1 MPYDPLLSGVAALSN
16 AQGAARPTFLPEF
29 GAPADVDTLRLRLED
44 IWERVSI
51 LIANAQ
57 DTEYRYPERFVWET
71 VERMNIFQMTH
82 GSALPT
88 PLGVGHMHGDY
99 SQEDIPLRPL
109 VWDGENWLN
118 YHLEAS
124 PEDSML
130 DVILRPI
137 LVSIAA
143 VNPPSTQLVE
153 GLRLELRGGVTTD
166 RDTLKKLSD
175 VIDGLADV
183 VDAIGPDLALSGT
196 PTAPTP
202 AAGDNSTRI
211 ATTEYVRGEIDGLVG
226 AAPGALDTL
235 EELAAALNDD
245 SNHAG
250 NIISLLAEKERRSLP
265 NHTALKAIAAPV
277 HGDTLML
284 LGRTALGDA
293 SPRRVRFDSSN
304 QTANV
309 AADPLEA
316 LTIPTAADPTGAT
329 GAWRVV
335 FKLSDWL
342 PLDWWGPA
350 ADATFN
356 VDGGTDDFRPVY
368 YALNTGYK
376 IDGQDLSCALVSRSF
391 TQQTAAIP
399 TAPTGGNGL
408 RIVRNRLRVRNLWLT
423 FRSPFYWGCRGVFC
437 NDLTGDSDIKTL
449 RVSMPANGY
458 VSVVNPEAAGANDNG
473 SSNYQN
479 TALIWMEAAEPS
491 AKIRIYGCE
500 VTGRFL
506 GTGIRTIGFKG
517 RALICN
523 NDAHNIEYDFIAAG
537 NLAPGNDRVN
547 GISTEQCSFAVVAR
561 NKVSRLGGYY
571 HSGGVNY
578 TSHRFTIGMAFGGC
592 DNVHTFQNWVEY
604 AHQAY
609 DYTGTTPN
617 LYIHHHHN
625 TSYRC
630 EVWTAK
636 FANHAR
642 YIDCHSNVSIQCLQG
657 IVVSGSESA
666 YGKIYKNQL
675 RDVGNFVSGRETE
688 VGFVT
693 TGIAEYGTEII
704 SGVLLSANG
713 SAYYPFGIDVE
724 DNLIIGHE
732 GGNMAY
738 GVYDSTTPDGAQQLL
753 PNTARGNTVLNAA
766 TADYRGPLS
775 RDLTASLSAN
785 QNLPANTDTVVLFN
799 KGPREVT
806 SGVFP
811 VFDPSMSY
819 NPATGEYTAKWGRSV
834 RVHAGIGIDNTGVAT
849 PVAQV
854 TLQMYDGTTWINL
867 PGARASTALNATIN
881 ASLSV
886 SWSGW
891 LPKNWKLR
899 VLAFQNNGT
908 SGALNIKPDP
918 LTFFTIREDTSAPD
932 ALRWA
937 A

>member
-153 GLRLELRGGVTTD
+153 DLRVELRGGVTTD

-175 VIDGLADV
+175 VIDGLADIV
-183 VDAIGPDLALSGT
+183 EAIGPDLALSGT

-265 NHTALKAIAAPV
+265 NHTALKAIAAPA

-399 TAPTGGNGL
+399 TAPTGINGL
-408 RIVRNRLRVRNLWLT
+408 RIVREQLRVRNLWLT
-423 FRSPFYWGCRGVFC
+423 FRSPFYWGCRGVFS
-437 NDLTGDSDIKTL
+437 NDLAKDSDIKGL
-449 RVSMPANGY
+449 HVSMPANGY

-473 SSNYQN
+473 ASNYTN
-479 TALIWMEAAEPS
+479 TAMIYLQAASPS
-491 AKIRIYGCE
+491 AKIRVWGCE
-500 VTGRFL
+500 VTGRYI
-506 GTGIRTIGFKG
+506 GAGIRVLNFDQ
-517 RALICN
+517 RALI
-523 NDAHNIEYDFIAAG
+523 AHNDVHDIEYDFIAAG
-537 NLAPGNDRVN
+537 NLAPTDDRINGVGAQYCKFVIAHGNR
-547 GISTEQCSFAVVAR
+547 
-561 NKVSRLGGYY
+561 VSRLGGKYR
-571 HSGGVNY
+571 SGETNY
-578 TSHRFTIGMAFGGC
+578 TSHRFTIGLVFGGC
-592 DNVHTFQNWVEY
+592 QNLHVRENWVEY
-604 AHQAY
+604 VHQAY
-609 DYTGTTPN
+609 DYTGTDEN
-617 LYIHHHHN
+617 LHIHHHDN
-625 TSYRC
+625 TSFRC

-636 FANHAR
+636 FANNSRHIWC
-642 YIDCHSNVSIQCLQG
+642 YNNTSIQCLQG
-657 IVVSGSESA
+657 IVVSGPTSA
-666 YGKIYKNQL
+666 HGRIYGNQL
-675 RDVGNFVSGRETE
+675 QDVGNFVSGRETE
-688 VGFVT
+688 AGFVT
-693 TGIAEYGTEII
+693 TGVVEYGTGLI
-704 SGVLLSANG
+704 SGVYLAANG
-713 SAYYPFGIDVE
+713 SAYHPYGIEVY
-724 DNLIIGHE
+724 DNTIIGHA

-738 GVYDSTTPDGAQQLL
+738 GVYDGTTPDPANQPV
-753 PNTARGNTVLNAA
+753 PNSAYRNTVLNAA
-766 TADYRGPLS
+766 VADYRGPLS
-775 RDLTASLSAN
+775 RDLMVFRSAN
-785 QNLPANTDTVVLFN
+785 QAIAAGENTTVLFD
-799 KGPREVT
+799 KGPVEVG
-806 SGVFP
+806 GVFP
-811 VFDPSMSY
+811 PFDPSMSY
-819 NPATGEYTAKWGRSV
+819 NPATGEYINKWGRSFKIN
-834 RVHAGIGIDNTGVAT
+834 AGVGLEETSAASAFFFCSIFIDRGAGY
-849 PVAQV
+849 V
-854 TLQMYDGTTWINL
+854 TL
-867 PGARASTALNATIN
+867 PGAQARGDLQAAQNTT
-881 ASLSV
+881 LSV

-891 LPKNWKLR
+891 LNPGDKIK
-899 VLAFQNNGT
+899 VVVFQSNAT
-908 SGALNIKPDP
+908 STGLQIRAEPM
-918 LTFFTIREDTSAPD
+918 TFFRICEQPSVPD